1 MAGRAIYDWLKLK
14 KKIFSE
20 TTCEMKLFLG
30 RNVPLIWPFKNC
42 VFFLFC
48 LSIRNPRWPPMQNKV
63 FRNTCRT
70 IRENETLKPEI

>member
-1 MAGRAIYDWLKLK
+1 MAGRAIYDWLKFK

-42 VFFLFC
+42 VFFCF
-48 LSIRNPRWPPMQNKV
+48 V
-63 FRNTCRT
+63 CRLEIQDGHQCKT
-70 IRENETLKPEI
+70 KFSETHVGP

>member
-1 MAGRAIYDWLKLK
+1 MAGRAIYDWLKFK

-42 VFFLFC
+42 VFFVLF
-48 LSIRNPRWPPMQNKV
+48 V
-63 FRNTCRT
+63 D
-70 IRENETLKPEI
+70 